1 MCQKMA
7 QNVSLIGPL
16 LEIKGRFYRFL
27 GVFSKLN
34 AHFFTES
41 VLKSG
46 SFDDEM
52 WL

>member
-1 MCQKMA
+1 MCQK
-7 QNVSLIGPL
+7 NGPECVPYCPL

-46 SFDDEM
+46 SFDYEM
-52 WL
+52 RL